1 MPFTITAP
9 ALSAQAPF
17 CQALQHKI
25 DSKTKPLGALGLLE
39 KVAFQV
45 GWMQQT
51 LTPSLSRPQLF
62 VFAGDHG
69 AAKAGVS
76 AYPQDVTWQMVE
88 NFLAGGAA
96 VNVFARQSGFD
107 LAVVDVGVAHDFA
120 PREGL
125 IQAKVAPGTRNFI
138 TEAAMSAEERDRAL
152 ETGAQLVRQAAA
164 RGCRAVAFGE
174 MGIGNTA
181 SASLI
186 THVLTDTLLPQCV
199 GRGTGLDDAGLSRKR
214 NLLAQAATRYRV
226 AGGDGDPLGVLAEFG
241 GLEVAAMVGGFL
253 AAAEAKMLILVDGFI
268 VTSALLVAA
277 RLHPEVLAYCVFC
290 HASAEPGHQ
299 ALLDALG
306 GKALLDLGLRLGE
319 GTGAALAWPLVQSA
333 VAFLNDMASFESAGV
348 SNKD

>member
-1 MPFTITAP
+1 MSFTITAP
-9 ALSAQAPF
+9 ALSAQDPF

-138 TEAAMSAEERDRAL
+138 TEAAMSAEGRDRAL
-152 ETGAQLVRQAAA
+152 ETGAQLVRQA
-164 RGCRAVAFGE
+164 GE
-174 MGIGNTA
+174 AGPA
-181 SASLI
+181 
-186 THVLTDTLLPQCV
+186 P
-199 GRGTGLDDAGLSRKR
+199 GRGGATGAPGGGPGLPGR
-214 NLLAQAATRYRV
+214 
-226 AGGDGDPLGVLAEFG
+226 
-241 GLEVAAMVGGFL
+241 GLRGN
-253 AAAEAKMLILVDGFI
+253 
-268 VTSALLVAA
+268 
-277 RLHPEVLAYCVFC
+277 
-290 HASAEPGHQ
+290 GHRQ
-299 ALLDALG
+299 Y
-306 GKALLDLGLRLGE
+306 GLRLPHYPRPHRYP
-319 GTGAALAWPLVQSA
+319 AAPVR
-333 VAFLNDMASFESAGV
+333 GPGHGPG
-348 SNKD
+348 